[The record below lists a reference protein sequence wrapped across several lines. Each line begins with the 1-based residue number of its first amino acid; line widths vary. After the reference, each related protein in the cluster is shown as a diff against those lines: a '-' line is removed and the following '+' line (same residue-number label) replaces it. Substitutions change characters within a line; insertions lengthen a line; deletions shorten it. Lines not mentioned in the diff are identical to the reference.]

1 MFSGPS
7 LRTGLLDLAAGI
19 GIAGPA
25 LMALYSAP
33 VRHPGVSAL
42 IAGLLA
48 AAVVTWV
55 MWRRSAQRSRIAA
68 VAFVAIATVTMAL
81 GNGALYYGIIWT
93 ACLVLGVTFS
103 AGIVL
108 WAYAAGLVTLVV
120 ALHLSTGSPPQ
131 IIFIEAIG
139 AALLAGIA
147 AAVAVVLRDSLRV
160 SDSLQDALVR
170 LDAANEELQRRL
182 QADRDLVLAQERE
195 RTAREL
201 HDDLGHRLTAI
212 GLSLDYVSRVD
223 DPDAARA
230 EVIRARSVVGDS
242 LAAMRRLVRAMHPV
256 ELSALGDAEAFGAVA
271 EAFRGTGI
279 DITVTIEG
287 EDVPLPHEQSL
298 LLLRFVQ
305 EGLTNVVRHSRAT
318 AVRLHVVVAPD
329 GVDAV
334 IADDGGTGSVGATAA
349 DGFGLRSLRSRAE
362 ALGGRLPAEPTLDG
376 FRLAVALPS
385 EAAAVALSASG
396 GTA

>member
-1 MFSGPS
+1 MLSGPS

-33 VRHPGVSAL
+33 VRPPGVSAVIAVL
-42 IAGLLA
+42 IVA
-48 AAVVTWV
+48 AIVAWV
-55 MWRRSAQRSRIAA
+55 MWRRSAQVSRIAA
-68 VAFVAIATVTMAL
+68 VAFVAFATVTIAL
-81 GNGALYYGIIWT
+81 GNGMLYYGIIWT
-93 ACLVLGVTFS
+93 ACLVLGVTFT

-108 WAYAAGLVTLVV
+108 WAYAAGLGVLVLM
-120 ALHLSTGSPPQ
+120 LHLSAGSPPET
-131 IIFIEAIG
+131 IFIEAIS

-160 SDSLQDALVR
+160 GDALQDALVQ
-170 LDAANEELQRRL
+170 LDAVNDELQRRL
-182 QADRDLVLAQERE
+182 QSDRDLVLAQERE

-223 DPDAARA
+223 EPDAARA
-230 EVIRARSVVGDS
+230 EVTRARSIVGES
-242 LAAMRRLVRAMHPV
+242 LDAMRRLVRAMHPV

-279 DITVTIEG
+279 DITVTVEG
-287 EDVPLPHEQSL
+287 EDMPLPHEQSL

-318 AVRLHVVVAPD
+318 VVRLHVAVAPD

-334 IADDGGTGSVGATAA
+334 IADDGGSGSVGAAVA
-349 DGFGLRSLRSRAE
+349 EGFGLRSLRSRAE
-362 ALGGRLPAEPTLDG
+362 ALGGRLTTASTLEG
-376 FRLAVALPS
+376 FRLAIALPS
-385 EAAAVALSASG
+385 ETATAALSSAG
-396 GTA
+396 GAA